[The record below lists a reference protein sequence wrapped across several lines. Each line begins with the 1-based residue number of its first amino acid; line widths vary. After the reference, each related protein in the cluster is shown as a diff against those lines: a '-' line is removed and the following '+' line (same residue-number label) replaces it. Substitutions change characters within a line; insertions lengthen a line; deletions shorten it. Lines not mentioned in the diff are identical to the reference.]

1 MTAKRPSAH
10 RDPRAASKA
19 RSHDK
24 PGDPAIPAS
33 GRRPPVAL
41 SVAGFDPSSGAGITA
56 DLKTFAAHRV
66 YGVACISALTVQSTS
81 EVRRVK
87 PIEPLLVRETLECLG
102 RDSVFSGIKIGML
115 GSAAVAR
122 ETAQFVASAVPR
134 ERIVLDP
141 VLRSS
146 SGKSLI
152 SRDGVKILR
161 TELLAA
167 AGWITPNLDELAV
180 LCQVSHVRRQEVE
193 AAAAKLKRRAAALG
207 NPSLHIVVTGGHLA
221 RPDDF
226 LLTGDG
232 EGIWVAGERVRT
244 RATHGTGCAFSSAL
258 LCRLIAGDAAEQAV
272 VNAKLFVT
280 AALRAALPVGRG
292 RGPMHHLFV
301 LGGDTPKNR
310 LVKPGGK

>member
-1 MTAKRPSAH
+1 MRVRRPSAH
-10 RDPRAASKA
+10 PHPGAVFNVRAD
-19 RSHDK
+19 DK
-24 PGDPAIPAS
+24 PSDA
-33 GRRPPVAL
+33 GRALGPRPPVAL

-56 DLKTFAAHRV
+56 DLKTFAAHGV

-81 EVRRVK
+81 EVRTVK
-87 PIEPLLVRETLECLG
+87 PMPALLVRQTLECLG
-102 RDSVFSGIKIGML
+102 RDLAFSGIKIGML

-122 ETAQFVASAVPR
+122 ETARFVTSAAAR

-146 SGKSLI
+146 SGKALI
-152 SRDGVKILR
+152 NREGVRILR

-180 LCQVSHVRRQEVE
+180 LCQVSRVRRHEAE
-193 AAAAKLKRRAAALG
+193 AAAAKLKRMAAALG
-207 NPSLHIVVTGGHLA
+207 NPSLHVVVTGGDLA

-226 LLTGDG
+226 LLTGGG
-232 EGIWVAGERVRT
+232 EGIWVEGERVRT
-244 RATHGTGCAFSSAL
+244 RATHGTGCAFSSSL
-258 LCRLIAGDAAEQAV
+258 LCRLIAGDSAERAV
-272 VNAKLFVT
+272 VNAKSFVT

-301 LGGDTPKNR
+301 LSGNAHKNR
-310 LVKPGGK
+310 LAKPGGK